1 MALVVNS
8 NPVSQNA
15 LGNLN
20 RTNRSLQSSFSKI
33 SSGLRITQAA
43 DDAAGLGV
51 AENLK
56 SEQMSLR
63 QAHRNTN
70 DGISVI
76 QTAEGATNEVSDI
89 LKRMRELAV
98 QSSSETLHN
107 NERAYIQD
115 EFSELTKEV
124 DRIAAVTE
132 FNGIALGNNASG
144 SAGGSID
151 VQVGIHNTGNDR
163 IAISLGDL
171 RASTLKVDTGNVDMS
186 NVASAQA
193 AITTLDTAM
202 DSVNTY
208 RSDYGAVQNR
218 LESALNNL
226 ETYTENVA
234 TSESR
239 IRDADFAFETAE
251 MSKFQIM
258 QQAGVAVL
266 GQANGLAQGALR
278 QGLRCHTCLR
288 CAP

>member
-278 QGLRCHTCLR
+278 LI
-288 CAP
+288 